1 METYKDMSLYLSN
14 KKVENIMDKVYCDLE
29 GKMYKKRGLIGIEKT
44 VKSIEGL
51 SMSFNITTTPF
62 SINAIA
68 EAVSET
74 FLESDFT
81 TKIKKLKNKRLVGAL
96 KKNEFYGSVIT
107 SISSNKILKQEN
119 YCIEIK
125 KI

>member
-1 METYKDMSLYLSN
+1 
-14 KKVENIMDKVYCDLE
+14 
-29 GKMYKKRGLIGIEKT
+29 MYKKRGLIGIEKT